1 MRKHDKCNTLT
12 RLLNFNTAG
21 LPAKPARSEKTAVD
35 FSEEDCWCLLW
46 NNVSCHFAM
55 SPWIKSYLLLFLS
68 PLYTVL
74 TSLEYEPKF
83 DRPMVNV
90 TVKEKNT
97 AILPCSVNFLGSHEV
112 VWTDQFSTLLT
123 YQDRR
128 IIDDERLSV
137 ERPYTR
143 DWNLHIRDVRYS
155 DQGIYNCQINT
166 TPVKIKTI
174 NLVVLGRHT
183 STTTMAPTEATHS
196 QDVFIVTKSTSPQK
210 VESATQDALA
220 KVPAKILEHLS
231 STDTTVREGD
241 TVTLICNVTGTPH
254 PEVTWYRKHGRG
266 EEKQKVGVNGEV
278 LIIHNVTRYCG
289 GDYEC
294 VAFNGV
300 PPAVSKIVE
309 VFVEFAPEIY
319 LPNKK
324 MRQEK
329 GKDTIL
335 ECTVTAFPHAVTL
348 WQKDGVQI
356 TTSTLKY
363 RVEVYDEDANQLTLS
378 LRVFNIE
385 ESDFGAY
392 TCVSSNTLGE
402 DQETMYLSE
411 HVRAT
416 VTTKKPS
423 TSTQNLY
430 IPATSHQK
438 LIVSRRP
445 PVARPSATLASG
457 QSLEGLPME
466 NTHDRQPTRR
476 PVYEPS
482 YRGRDDTNKRI
493 LATKKKENASTRP
506 GSVSFTSQ
514 TLASILLAVLLSVML

>member
-1 MRKHDKCNTLT
+1 
-12 RLLNFNTAG
+12 
-21 LPAKPARSEKTAVD
+21 
-35 FSEEDCWCLLW
+35 
-46 NNVSCHFAM
+46 M

-266 EEKQKVGVNGEV
+266 EEKQSELCPGNDKVGVNGEV

>member
-174 NLVVLGRHT
+174 NLVVL
-183 STTTMAPTEATHS
+183 
-196 QDVFIVTKSTSPQK
+196 
-210 VESATQDALA
+210 
-220 KVPAKILEHLS
+220 VPAKILEHLS